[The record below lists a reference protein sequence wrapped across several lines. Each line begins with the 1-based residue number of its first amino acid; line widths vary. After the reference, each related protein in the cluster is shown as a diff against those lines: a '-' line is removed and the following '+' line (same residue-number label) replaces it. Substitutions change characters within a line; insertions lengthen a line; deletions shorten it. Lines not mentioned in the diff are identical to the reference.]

1 VIRFPN
7 SEPSPGCPPSMARQL
22 ELPKYGKTCTQDLKI
37 TVPNIDDIPDGEV
50 CIPNK
55 PNEPDEPEKPIP
67 NKPVVPT
74 PNKPSEPVTPSN
86 ITPNP
91 KPNGGGITPKPN
103 KPSIPSTPSTPNTT
117 PSRPSEPTPVTVI
130 NKTENKNNVDESQL
144 ATTLPKQDVPQSEI
158 SRNIKTGD
166 NMFNMGIMMMFSI
179 LGLAVYAG
187 FEKFKTLNFKKRE

>member
-1 VIRFPN
+1 MWVVHKGIEYQSCQKEADCHISGRYQFEIENPN
-7 SEPSPGCPPSMARQL
+7 DYPDDEECIEVKQGKPS
-22 ELPKYGKTCTQDLKI
+22 
-37 TVPNIDDIPDGEV
+37 N
-50 CIPNK
+50 
-55 PNEPDEPEKPIP
+55 PDEPEKQIP

-86 ITPNP
+86 ITPDP

-103 KPSIPSTPSTPNTT
+103 KPSTPSTPSTPNTT

-144 ATTLPKQDVPQSEI
+144 TTTLPKQDVPQSEI

-166 NMFNMGIMMMFSI
+166 NMFNMGIMMIFSI

-187 FEKFKTLNFKKRE
+187 FEKFKTFTLRKRE